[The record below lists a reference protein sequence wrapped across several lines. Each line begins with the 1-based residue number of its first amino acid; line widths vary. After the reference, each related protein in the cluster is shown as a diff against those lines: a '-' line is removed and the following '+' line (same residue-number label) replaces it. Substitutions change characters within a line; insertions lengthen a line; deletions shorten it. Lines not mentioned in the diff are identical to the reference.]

1 MPQIVPAVI
10 AAAKWVWAAK
20 TFVAAAV
27 KFVATTAAVHAVSRA
42 LQPKSSLGSIR
53 ATGMQVNVR
62 DPAAPRAIIY
72 GQRKVSGVLYP
83 VGVSGSAN
91 EYLHLLLLVAGH
103 EVEELGDV
111 YFNDEVVTLDGSGN
125 ATGTY
130 AGVARIKKHLGTYNE
145 TVDTALQTDLGSSYW
160 SSAHK
165 LGGIAYLYIR
175 LKFNQE
181 KFAGGV
187 PEFWVMCKGR
197 KVWDPRDSGQS
208 ATDPATW
215 TWSSNA
221 ALCLL
226 DWVRGVPMRN
236 SAGTLV
242 RNFGLRAADAEI
254 SESAVEEAANVC
266 DETVVLADAT
276 TEARYAAH
284 GVLYTNTLAGDGIEA
299 LRSAMAGECVF
310 VGGAWLIRAGAYRS
324 PTVTITDSDL
334 RGPLVGVQVK
344 PSRRELCNG
353 VKGVFIAAANNWQ
366 PADFPP
372 VTNSTYTTQDGGE
385 RLWHDVE
392 WPFTVS
398 NATAQRLAKI
408 VLERSRQAI
417 SLTARC
423 KLTAMQVQVTDVV
436 NLTHARF
443 GWSAKPFEV
452 VSFAFVVE
460 NDAAGN
466 PYLGVD
472 LGLRETASGVWD
484 WANGE
489 ETAIDLAPNTDL
501 PGVLDVGEPSSLSV
515 SNSVTQQEDGTTV
528 PRLAVTWTAPS
539 DIHVTSG
546 GLIRLEYK
554 LTAASDWLPVTT
566 MRGDITSAFILAVVI
581 GQAYT
586 VRVRAESNLGVA
598 SDWVTSGS
606 VTVTGDATGP
616 AAPGTPTVTAY
627 PGFNRAVWTAS
638 SAADVSEYRIYRNTS
653 NTTVGATLLGE
664 TAGLDWDDPTATPG
678 TAYYYFI
685 SAVDFSDNEGSK
697 TSAGSVTTAL
707 APVGA
712 AVPSAPT
719 AATKSADGTYLAGDG
734 TVFSSITMSVPA
746 LPTNAVWQNV
756 LYRRN
761 GATEWLVAAQLKN
774 TGTVSVRIDDLTP
787 GVSYDVATQ
796 AWSGAGGSSETTAT
810 SSPFTAPNSTSGP
823 ATPSGGVLSGQ
834 GVVPKYYPFGNAHL
848 PGCVISWAENTE
860 ADLAHYEV
868 KATGTDSDGAVDYT
882 WTLYDLGGT
891 GPFRTTENRITLYN
905 LTASAGYVRVRAV
918 NSTGVA
924 SAWYRIGNANTAY
937 SIGAGNM
944 AVQSSSAVA
953 ISGGDI
959 DNFVTTAITTGGGS
973 SSREVVCVLDAN
985 EVFALSGG
993 AYFESENFSLTNR
1006 GFSTKPDVGL
1016 CVVVDPPGDLDV
1028 FYDWTHASNSSTN
1041 AVITFVSRDH
1051 STAISAGNR
1060 RVHIRLVEYD

>member
-1 MPQIVPAVI
+1 MPQVIPAVV

-20 TFVAAAV
+20 TFAAAAV
-27 KFVATTAAVHAVSRA
+27 KFVATLAATHAVSRA
-42 LQPKSSLGSIR
+42 LQPKSSVGSIR
-53 ATGMQVNVR
+53 ASGVQVNVR

-72 GQRKVSGVLYP
+72 GRRKVSGVLYP
-83 VGVSGSAN
+83 VGVSGTNN
-91 EYLHLLLLVAGH
+91 EYLHLILLVAGH

-130 AGVARIKKHLGTYNE
+130 AGVARVKKHLGTYNQ
-145 TVDTALQTDLGSSYW
+145 TVDSDLQSDLGSGYW

-197 KVWDPRDSGQS
+197 KVYDPREAGHD
-208 ATDPATW
+208 AADPSTW
-215 TWSSNA
+215 EWSSNA

-236 SAGTLV
+236 GAGTLV
-242 RNFGLRAADAEI
+242 RNHGLRAADAEI
-254 SESAVEEAANVC
+254 DMDEAEAAANVC
-266 DETVVLADAT
+266 DETVVLADTT

-284 GVLYTNTLAGDGIEA
+284 GVLYANTLAGDGIES

-310 VGGAWLIRAGAYRS
+310 VGGAWLIRAGAYRT
-324 PTVTITDSDL
+324 PTVTLTDSDL

-353 VKGVFIAAANNWQ
+353 VKGVFIAEANAWQ

-392 WPFTVS
+392 WPFTTS

-408 VLERSRQAI
+408 VLERSRQPIAF
-417 SLTARC
+417 TARC

-443 GWSAKPFEV
+443 GWTAKPFEV
-452 VSFAFVVE
+452 VGFSFVVE
-460 NDAAGN
+460 NDANGA

-472 LGLRETASGVWD
+472 LALRETASGVWD
-484 WANGE
+484 WAGGE
-489 ETAIDLAPNTDL
+489 ETEIDLAPNTDL
-501 PGVLDVGEPSSLSV
+501 PGVLDVAEPTSLSV
-515 SNSVTQQEDGTTV
+515 SNSVAQQEDGTTV
-528 PRLAVTWTAPS
+528 PRLSVSWTAPA

-554 LTAASDWLPVTT
+554 LAAATDWLPVTT
-566 MRGDITSAFILAVVI
+566 MRGDITTALILAVVI
-581 GQAYT
+581 GQTYN

-598 SDWVTSGS
+598 SDWVTSGG
-606 VTVTGDATGP
+606 VAVTGDGTGP
-616 AAPGTPTVTAY
+616 AAPTSVAATAF
-627 PGFNRAVWTAS
+627 PGFNLLTWVAPS
-638 SAADVSEYRIYRNTS
+638 DVDVAEYRVARNTS
-653 NTTVGATLLGE
+653 NTTSGATIVGE
-664 TAGLDWDDPTATPG
+664 VAALDFADPTATPG
-678 TAYYYFI
+678 TAYYYFVR
-685 SAVDFSDNEGSK
+685 AMDFSENPG
-697 TSAGSVTTAL
+697 TWSASASVTTSL

-712 AVPSAPT
+712 AVPSNPS
-719 AATKSADGTYLAGDG
+719 AASKTADGTYLAGDG
-734 TVFSSITMSVPA
+734 TVFSSLTISVPA
-746 LPTNAVWQNV
+746 LPTNAIWQNL

-774 TGTVSVRIDDLTP
+774 SSTASVRLDDLTP

-796 AWSGAGGSSETTAT
+796 AWSGAGGSAVTTAT
-810 SSPFTAPNSTSGP
+810 SSPFTAPNTTSGP
-823 ATPSGGVLSGQ
+823 ATPTGGALSATGAPAKYVSGSLAFEFGTLVSWDAVASG
-834 GVVPKYYPFGNAHL
+834 
-848 PGCVISWAENTE
+848 
-860 ADLAHYEV
+860 DLAYYEV
-868 KATGTDSDGAVDYT
+868 KATSTNSDAAIDYTWFPSDGAD
-882 WTLYDLGGT
+882 TLKTPHLFGA
-891 GPFRTTENRITLYN
+891 LYN
-905 LTASAGYVRVRAV
+905 ATNSGGHVRVRAV
-918 NSTGVA
+918 NRTGVA
-924 SAWYRIGNANTAY
+924 GSWAYVGNANSAASLGTGSVAAY
-937 SIGAGNM
+937 NAD
-944 AVQSSSAVA
+944 AVE
-953 ISGGDI
+953 
-959 DNFVTTAITTGGGS
+959 VTGITTGGGS
-973 SSREVVCVLDAN
+973 SSRKVLCVFDAN
-985 EVFALSGG
+985 EVFTLAGG
-993 AYFESENFSLTNR
+993 VYFESESFSLTNR

-1051 STAISAGNR
+1051 STAISAGSR
-1060 RVHIRLVEYD
+1060 RVHITLIEYD